1 MSQEHASRR
10 GRRLTAT
17 VTDLTVVV
25 QRAFLIGVVLPGTSE
40 EEEER
45 SLEELALL
53 TDTAGA
59 EVVDQELVKRAEID
73 PAYFIGKG
81 KAQEL
86 AQLTQALDIDVVLF
100 DHQLTPAQQRNLQN
114 LFGCDVVDREGLI
127 LDIFAQHAR
136 SRIGALQVELALLR
150 YHLPRLRGKGKS
162 MAQQA
167 SGAGITNRGPG
178 ETKLELDRR
187 KILTRISRLEKELA
201 ESVGHQETQRKRRRS
216 SLVPQVSIVGY
227 TNAGK
232 STLLN
237 ALTDADVLVEDRLFA
252 TLDPTVR
259 RYERPGQ
266 RPFLLADTVGFVRR
280 LPHGLVQAFRSTLQE
295 AADADLLLHLVD
307 ATDPDVPGQ
316 IEAVR
321 EVLAEIDADGVPEI
335 LALNKVDA
343 LDEGQ
348 RKRLANLYPDAVFVS
363 ALTGEGLDE
372 LVEAITN
379 ALTAGLVTLSL
390 AIPYDRGDLVAAA
403 HELGEVITEKH
414 DEDGTVL
421 DVRVPVAVASRFEPY
436 RR

>member
-1 MSQEHASRR
+1 ME
-10 GRRLTAT
+10 TC
-17 VTDLTVVV
+17 
-25 QRAFLIGVVLPGTSE
+25 GT
-40 EEEER
+40 
-45 SLEELALL
+45 
-53 TDTAGA
+53 
-59 EVVDQELVKRAEID
+59 
-73 PAYFIGKG
+73 
-81 KAQEL
+81 
-86 AQLTQALDIDVVLF
+86 
-100 DHQLTPAQQRNLQN
+100 
-114 LFGCDVVDREGLI
+114 
-127 LDIFAQHAR
+127 
-136 SRIGALQVELALLR
+136 
-150 YHLPRLRGKGKS
+150 
-162 MAQQA
+162 
-167 SGAGITNRGPG
+167 
-178 ETKLELDRR
+178 
-187 KILTRISRLEKELA
+187 RLE
-201 ESVGHQETQRKRRRS
+201 
-216 SLVPQVSIVGY
+216 
-227 TNAGK
+227 
-232 STLLN
+232 
-237 ALTDADVLVEDRLFA
+237 
-252 TLDPTVR
+252 
-259 RYERPGQ
+259 
-266 RPFLLADTVGFVRR
+266 RR

-390 AIPYDRGDLVAAA
+390 AIPSDRGDLVAAA